1 MPPKLILASESIY
14 RRELLARLGLHF
26 TAISSKTDEKL
37 GVEET
42 AADAAPRLSR
52 AKADNVASRHPDA
65 LILAGDQLAAFHDI
79 PIGKPRDID
88 TARDLLLALSGGRV
102 SYYTAVT
109 LYRPDT
115 RRAATHLDVSQV
127 TLRKLEKDEIE
138 RYLVREH
145 PLDCAGALKLEGLGI
160 SLCERIE
167 TVDPTALI
175 GLPLIATSR
184 LLRRCGL
191 RLP

>member
-1 MPPKLILASESIY
+1 LPPELILASESIY
-14 RRELLARLGLHF
+14 RRELLARLGLRF
-26 TAISSKTDEKL
+26 SVISSKADETI
-37 GVEET
+37 GAEET
-42 AADAAPRLSR
+42 AADAAPRLAR
-52 AKADNVASRHPDA
+52 AKANEVASRYPDA
-65 LILAGDQLAAFHDI
+65 LILAGDQLASFHGT

-88 TARDLLLALSGGRV
+88 TARDLLVNLSGGRV

-115 RRAATHLDVSQV
+115 RRAVTHLDISHV
-127 TLRKLEKDEIE
+127 TLRRLEESEIE
-138 RYLVREH
+138 RYLIREH

-160 SLCERIE
+160 SLCEGIE
-167 TVDPTALI
+167 TEDPTALI

-191 RLP
+191 HLP